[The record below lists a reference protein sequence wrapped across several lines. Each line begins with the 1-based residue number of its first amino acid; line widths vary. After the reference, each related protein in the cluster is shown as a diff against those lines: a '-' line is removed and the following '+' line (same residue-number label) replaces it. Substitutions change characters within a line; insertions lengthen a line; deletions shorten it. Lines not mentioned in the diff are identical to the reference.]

1 MLLGGS
7 SAVAGAVM
15 LGRPGI
21 GYITLDADGFET
33 SSIYGKVVR
42 THWRD
47 VSEFSR
53 QWFPSG
59 PMVGWTIVYDVYD
72 VPDLPMLLDNYGLS
86 QGELVWLMNEW
97 RARALGHS
105 PARRSG

>member
-72 VPDLPMLLDNYGLS
+72 VPDLHMLLDNYGCLRVNS
-86 QGELVWLMNEW
+86 
-97 RARALGHS
+97 
-105 PARRSG
+105 SG